1 LLGEDPQYS
10 VNLRRLLRRLEG
22 LRREQVVIALLRMW
36 VVRVESVWCVNV
48 MMVLRNLEDD
58 WVGG

>member
-1 LLGEDPQYS
+1 
-10 VNLRRLLRRLEG
+10 
-22 LRREQVVIALLRMW
+22 VVIALLRMW